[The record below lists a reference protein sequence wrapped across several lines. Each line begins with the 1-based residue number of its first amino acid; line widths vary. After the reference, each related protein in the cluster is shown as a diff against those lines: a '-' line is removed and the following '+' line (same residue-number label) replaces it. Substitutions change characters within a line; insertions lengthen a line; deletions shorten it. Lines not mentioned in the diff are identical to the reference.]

1 MSTNTRIKT
10 IQSELERINQEI
22 DMKIL
27 RGLSY
32 KKEAKHH
39 KFLLTHLSE
48 LQRNQKTVI
57 GPRWFAKASHVMSS
71 FLL

>member
-10 IQSELERINQEI
+10 IQSEIERINQEI

-32 KKEAKHH
+32 KKESKHH
-39 KFLLTHLSE
+39 KFLLTHLSDI
-48 LQRNQKTVI
+48 LKNR
-57 GPRWFAKASHVMSS
+57 GGSRWFAKAAHVMSS

>member
-27 RGLSY
+27 RGISY
-32 KKEAKHH
+32 KKESKHH
-39 KFLLTHLSE
+39 KFLLTHLSD
-48 LQRNQKTVI
+48 LLKNKKSV
-57 GPRWFAKASHVMSS
+57 GPRWFAKAAHVMSS